1 MGFDQLRGQ
10 HICDGNRAD
19 AAPGL
24 SPAISHSRDRPGS
37 ARGPRE
43 VAQSQKGQE
52 WETTQKQH
60 QEMLQ
65 LWQGGVQGEPL
76 KRHVPKAPCRAM
88 GRSRAQQGF
97 GPPQSPAGVPQHH
110 QHFNHKIPEPQCPKE
125 SSCCTEGI
133 RADSSGPGCPG
144 VQERQQHSHCP

>member
-24 SPAISHSRDRPGS
+24 GPAIYLVVRTGLAVHGDPGRRHR
-37 ARGPRE
+37 ARR
-43 VAQSQKGQE
+43 QGQE

-65 LWQGGVQGEPL
+65 LWQGGVQGEHP
-76 KRHVPKAPCRAM
+76 KNHVPKTRSEAEHSKDLAP
-88 GRSRAQQGF
+88 SRARPGSCSTTSAPLEVGLTFSQKKSRTPVSQGELLLYS
-97 GPPQSPAGVPQHH
+97 GLTPQGMDALG
-110 QHFNHKIPEPQCPKE
+110 
-125 SSCCTEGI
+125 
-133 RADSSGPGCPG
+133 
-144 VQERQQHSHCP
+144 